1 MKPDA
6 GAAARE
12 LLLSVAQGVLSTQ
25 SKEMPGYP
33 FGSVVP
39 YCLNAAGEPVFL
51 ISDIAQHTKNVKA
64 DPHCSLI
71 VVAGGDDV
79 QAEAR
84 LTLVGDCVP
93 VPAEEVDAV
102 SARYSS
108 FFPESRD
115 YHKTHDFSF
124 YVLKT
129 RRCRFIGG
137 FGNINWLAPEAVLLA
152 NPFPGEREA
161 GMVGHMNAD
170 HADAILHYCS
180 QYGIAVPEGVQ
191 PFMTGVD
198 SEGIHLRVGKRHAR
212 IAFQTPVTT
221 PLAAREALVAMA
233 RAGRADAAS
242 SH

>member
-1 MKPDA
+1 MKPEA
-6 GAAARE
+6 GVAARE
-12 LLLSVAQGVLSTQ
+12 LLLSVNQGVLSTV
-25 SKEMPGYP
+25 SREIEGYP

-64 DPHCSLI
+64 DARCSLI

-93 VPAEEVDAV
+93 VPAEEVEAV

-108 FFPESRD
+108 YFPESRD

-129 RRCRFIGG
+129 KRCRFIGG

-152 NPFPGEREA
+152 NPFPTEREL
-161 GMVGHMNAD
+161 GMVSHMNED
-170 HADAILHYCS
+170 HADAILHYCA
-180 QYGIAVPEGVQ
+180 QYGFAVPEGVA
-191 PFMTGVD
+191 PVMTGID
-198 SEGIHLRVGKRHAR
+198 AEGLHLRIGKRHAR
-212 IAFQTPVTT
+212 IAFTTPVTT

-233 RAGRADAAS
+233 RAGRGDAPA
-242 SH
+242 H